1 MVSPALQRVN
11 YPASPPVGQAE
22 IPLRIMGLAYP
33 AQMEIRRAA
42 TSGQRTVG
50 LGELFMGFCLI
61 GLSGFGGVLPWARR
75 YIVERYHWL
84 APEEFAALLGLGQ
97 VMPGPNVMN
106 LAVCVGMK
114 FQGWR
119 GAIVAPLGMLLFP
132 MIIVLLLGL
141 AYLRFGDQPVV
152 HAMLRGIIAVSAGLI
167 IATGLKM
174 LYVYKRRPLALAIAL
189 AVIVAV
195 GGLRLSLL
203 PVVVVVLSVGLVLE
217 RLWGRR

>member
-1 MVSPALQRVN
+1 MTIVTPGRT
-11 YPASPPVGQAE
+11 PPT
-22 IPLRIMGLAYP
+22 I
-33 AQMEIRRAA
+33 
-42 TSGQRTVG
+42 S
-50 LGELFMGFCLI
+50 LGELFRGFCLI
-61 GLSGFGGVLPWARR
+61 GLSGFGGVMPWARR

-84 APEEFAALLGLGQ
+84 DPEEFAALLGLGQ

-106 LAVCVGMK
+106 LSVCIGQK

-119 GAIVAPLGMLLFP
+119 GAVVAPLGMLLAP

-152 HAMLRGIIAVSAGLI
+152 HAVLRGVIAVGAGLI

-174 LYVYKRRPLALAIAL
+174 LYVYRRRPLALAIAL
-189 AVIVAV
+189 AIIVAV

-203 PVVVVVLSVGLVLE
+203 PVVVVVLTLGLVLE

>member
-1 MVSPALQRVN
+1 MTPGREPKAVS
-11 YPASPPVGQAE
+11 
-22 IPLRIMGLAYP
+22 
-33 AQMEIRRAA
+33 
-42 TSGQRTVG
+42 
-50 LGELFMGFCLI
+50 LGELFRGFCLI
-61 GLSGFGGVLPWARR
+61 GLSGFGGVMPWARR

-84 APEEFAALLGLGQ
+84 EPEEFAALLGLGQ

-106 LAVCVGMK
+106 LSVCVGQK

-119 GAIVAPLGMLLFP
+119 GAVVAPLGMLLAP

-141 AYLRFGDQPVV
+141 AYLRFGDQPAV
-152 HAMLRGIIAVSAGLI
+152 HAVLRGIIAVGAGLI

-195 GGLRLSLL
+195 GGLRWSLL
-203 PVVVVVLSVGLVLE
+203 PVVVVVLTLGLVLE